1 MVYRGFVRN
10 GRVELDNGDALPE
23 GAEVRV
29 ELVVTGKPFSASSV
43 EPLGRR
49 LMKHAGTVTGLPVD
63 MSVNHDHYLYGTP
76 KR

>member
-10 GRVELDNGDALPE
+10 GRVELENGDELPE

-29 ELVVTGKPFSASSV
+29 ELLPTSKLFSASTV

-49 LMKHAGTVTGLPVD
+49 LARHAGTATGLPPD
-63 MSVNHDHYLYGTP
+63 MSTHHDHYLYGTP
-76 KR
+76 KH